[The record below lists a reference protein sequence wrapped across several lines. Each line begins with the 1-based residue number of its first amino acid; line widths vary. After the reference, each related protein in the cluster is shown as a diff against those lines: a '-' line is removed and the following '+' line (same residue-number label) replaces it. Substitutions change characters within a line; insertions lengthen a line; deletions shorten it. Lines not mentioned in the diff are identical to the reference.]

1 MQLNSAQLKG
11 IKVGALK
18 IDVRAVRKQLFIMTV
33 TLWAWFMPIA
43 DAFAQ
48 MQWRESSQPVNV
60 PSLNDPR
67 QSDGVEI
74 YSINSSIYV
83 RTPHRIQVKVFTIL
97 GQMVSQAVLNPGTS
111 ELKINSRGIYIV
123 KIGNVTQKVA
133 L

>member
-18 IDVRAVRKQLFIMTV
+18 IDVRAVRKKLFIMTV
-33 TLWAWFMPIA
+33 TLWALFMPIA

-74 YSINSSIYV
+74 YGINS
-83 RTPHRIQVKVFTIL
+83 
-97 GQMVSQAVLNPGTS
+97 
-111 ELKINSRGIYIV
+111 
-123 KIGNVTQKVA
+123 
-133 L
+133 

>member
-1 MQLNSAQLKG
+1 ML
-11 IKVGALK
+11 
-18 IDVRAVRKQLFIMTV
+18 RRRLFILAV
-33 TLWAWFMPIA
+33 GLWVMMMPIA
-43 DAFAQ
+43 DAHAQ
-48 MQWRESSQPVNV
+48 MQWRESSQPVSV

-74 YSINSSIYV
+74 FGVNSSIIV
-83 RTPHRIQVKVFTIL
+83 RTPHRVQVRVFTIL
-97 GQMVSQAVLNPGTS
+97 GQMVSQAVLNAGTS

>member
-1 MQLNSAQLKG
+1 MF
-11 IKVGALK
+11 VVAL
-18 IDVRAVRKQLFIMTV
+18 T
-33 TLWAWFMPIA
+33 MPWA
-43 DAFAQ
+43 DATAQ
-48 MQWRESSQPVNV
+48 MQWRESTQTVTV

-74 YSINSSIYV
+74 FGQNGAIIV
-83 RTPHRIQVKVFTIL
+83 RTTHRVQVKVFTIL
-97 GQMVSQAVLNPGTS
+97 GQLVSQSTLNPGTS

>member
-1 MQLNSAQLKG
+1 
-11 IKVGALK
+11 
-18 IDVRAVRKQLFIMTV
+18 MTV
-33 TLWAWFMPIA
+33 TLWALFMPIA

-83 RTPHRIQVKVFTIL
+83 RTPHRIQVKVFTIV

>member
-1 MQLNSAQLKG
+1 MFRKILLILTVALSA
-11 IKVGALK
+11 
-18 IDVRAVRKQLFIMTV
+18 MM
-33 TLWAWFMPIA
+33 MPWC
-43 DAFAQ
+43 DAAAQ
-48 MQWRESSQPVNV
+48 MQWRETTHTVSV

-67 QSDGVEI
+67 QSDGVES
-74 YSINSSIYV
+74 YGINSSIYV
-83 RTPHRIQVKVFTIL
+83 RTPHRIQDKVFTIL